1 MARKYK
7 VVQCPE
13 CAEYTYV
20 PEGVHRNSCPR
31 CNAQVSLH
39 TLDGVIVKTSR
50 TAQRVVQEYQSAMH
64 GMAKP
69 TRLGENQNPAKQV
82 LQILRSHRSEYPQW
96 LPLHEL
102 FQQCID
108 AGLLPKEVHEAIDL
122 LNAEGFLEK
131 REDTIRAIP
140 LN

>member
-20 PEGVHRNSCPR
+20 PEGAQRNSCPR
-31 CNAQVSLH
+31 CNAKVSLH
-39 TLDGVIVKTSR
+39 TLDGVIVETSR
-50 TAQRVVQEYQSAMH
+50 TAQRVVQEYQYAIH
-64 GMAKP
+64 GMVKP
-69 TRLGENQNPAKQV
+69 THLGENQHPAKQV

-108 AGLLPKEVHEAIDL
+108 VGLLPKEVHEAIDL